1 MTAWAWRLAAL
12 VLAVTIVVVL
22 IDQLRLGAAPA
33 GTVHLPD
40 LHTFI
45 PTSEIL
51 IVRPTSTTR
60 SFRYTHITGNIGDGP
75 FELRPE
81 YDPATDTARGFQRLY
96 THDAGGTWSVVLEQP
111 VVGRFAFHAEHGHFH
126 FPLVQFG
133 LYQVAA
139 DGSVG
144 APAALSAKVG
154 FCIADS
160 GPVDSTLPHFGV
172 FGYGSAG
179 CSDPRSIR
187 GISVG
192 WGDRYDNLD
201 DGQSIDITSL
211 PDGVYWFRAISDPFN
226 YFTEKDKTNNIT
238 DIKLQIT
245 GTTVTILAG
254 PLMPNSQP
262 PSISMT
268 APPPGTLAG
277 TNVVLRAEANDPS
290 GISSVQFLVD
300 GNPVGPSFIG
310 YPYAMEWNSTTV
322 PDGVHYLSAQA
333 RAGSGFYGT
342 AVPVIVTVANNGP
355 PPPPPPS
362 LLFISNVFVGNR
374 TPSSAIVTWTTNQP
388 ASSRVDYGLDAN
400 YGSVAGDSVL
410 VTTHAVPL
418 SNLSPA
424 TLYHYTLTSVDG
436 LMHTATTGD
445 FVFSTPAV
453 SELSCSIT
461 TPVSGD
467 TVSGI
472 ATIAADSAG
481 TASVAG
487 VQFKVD
493 GTNVGAEVTSIPYSI
508 SWDTTTVPDGR
519 HDLSASARDPTSNQA
534 VCGPVTVTVVNGAPT
549 LTTGLVAAY
558 GFNEGGGTT
567 LGDSSGHG
575 HLGALSGPAWT
586 AGKFGSALSFDGI
599 NDFVTIADSSLL
611 DVTTRMTLEAWVYPR
626 TVSSW
631 RTIFLKEQPGNLVYA
646 LYGNTG
652 TNRPA
657 VQIDVAG
664 GDVRA
669 TTQLAANTWTHLAAT
684 YDGAMLRFYRNGTEV
699 GSRGVSGA
707 ITISSGAL
715 RIGGNSVWGEY
726 FDGLIDEIRISNRAL
741 APGEI
746 TTSMNTPVSS
756 APPAP
761 DTTAPVR
768 GNGQPSGTLPAGTTG
783 ANLQLS
789 TDEIATCRYASSPG
803 TSYATMGST
812 FGTTGG
818 VSHSTPVSGLA
829 NGNTY
834 TYYVRCADNSGNA
847 NTTDFAITF
856 SVATPAPDTTPP
868 VRSNGQPAGTLPVG
882 TTATT
887 LQLTTDEAATCRYAL
902 AAGTSYAAMPNVF
915 ATTAGMSH
923 ATPVSGLTNG
933 NAYTFYVRCI
943 DSAANANINDFVIT
957 FNVASPPP
965 PDTTPPV
972 RSNGLPTGTLAAGT
986 TSTTLQLTTNEG
998 ATCRYAVTANTAY
1011 NAMTSTFSTTGG
1023 TSHST
1028 TVSGLAN
1035 GGTYAYYIRCIDAA
1049 GNANADDVTIAFS
1062 IATGNTTGLVAAYG
1076 FNEGMGASAGDSS
1089 GNALTG
1095 TLSGPAWIATGRFGS
1110 ALSFDGV
1117 NDLVT
1122 VPDASA
1128 LHLTTAM
1135 TIEAWVYPTAISGWR
1150 TILLKERSAQ
1160 LAYSL
1165 YGNTDTN
1172 RPSVEIFTTATRDA
1186 RGSAQLAL
1194 NTWTHLAAT
1203 YDGATLRLYRNG
1215 VQVGT
1220 RATSGAIVASANPL
1234 RIGGNT
1240 IWGEYFSGRIDEVR
1254 IYNRVRTAAEI
1265 QTDMNTPVP

>member
-1 MTAWAWRLAAL
+1 VVAL
-12 VLAVTIVVVL
+12 T
-22 IDQLRLGAAPA
+22 QLRLAAAPA

-40 LHTFI
+40 LHTYI

-75 FELRPE
+75 FEVRPE

-111 VVGRFAFHAEHGHFH
+111 VVGTFVFHAEHGHFH

-144 APAALSAKVG
+144 APAALSAKIG

-179 CSDPRSIR
+179 CSDPRSVR

-211 PDGVYWFRAISDPFN
+211 PDGAYWFRAISDPFN

-268 APPPGTLAG
+268 APPPGNLAG
-277 TNVVLRAEANDPS
+277 TNVVLSAEANDPS
-290 GISSVQFLVD
+290 GITSVQFLVD
-300 GNPVGPSFIG
+300 GNPVGSSFIG

-322 PDGVHYLSAQA
+322 ADGVHYLSAQA

-342 AVPVIVTVANNGP
+342 AVPVVVTVANNGP

-362 LLFISNVFVGNR
+362 SLFIANVFVGNR
-374 TPSSAIVTWTTNQP
+374 TPSSATVTWTTNQP
-388 ASSRVDYGLDAN
+388 ASSRVDYGLNAS
-400 YGSVAGDSVL
+400 YGSVAGDSTL

-418 SNLSPA
+418 GNLSPA
-424 TLYHYTLTSVDG
+424 TVYHYTLTSVDG
-436 LMHTATTGD
+436 LMNTATTGD

-461 TPVSGD
+461 MPVTGD
-467 TVSGI
+467 TLSGI
-472 ATIAADSAG
+472 VTVAADSAG

-493 GTNVGAEVTSIPYSI
+493 GNNIGAEVTSIPYSVP
-508 SWDTTTVPDGR
+508 WDTTTVANGS
-519 HDLSASARDPTSNQA
+519 HDLTAVARDPTSNQA
-534 VCGPVTVTVVNGAPT
+534 VCGPVTVAVANGVTT
-549 LTTGLVAAY
+549 LATGLVAAY
-558 GFNEGGGTT
+558 GFNEGGGIT

-575 HLGALSGPAWT
+575 HVGALSGPAWS

-599 NDFVTIADSSLL
+599 NDVVTIADSSLL
-611 DVTTRMTLEAWVYPR
+611 DLTTGMTLEAWVYPR
-626 TVSSW
+626 SVSSW
-631 RTIFLKEQPGNLVYA
+631 RTILIKEQPANYVYS

-652 TNRPA
+652 INRPA
-657 VQIDVAG
+657 VLIDVVG

-669 TTQLAANTWTHLAAT
+669 PTQLAANTWTHLAAT
-684 YDGAMLRFYRNGTEV
+684 SDGATLRLYRNGTEV
-699 GSRGVSGA
+699 SSRAVSGA
-707 ITISSGAL
+707 ITISSGSL
-715 RIGGNSVWGEY
+715 RIGGNSIWGEY
-726 FDGLIDEIRISNRAL
+726 FDGLIDEIRIYNRAL
-741 APGEI
+741 APGEV
-746 TTSMNTPVSS
+746 TTSMNTPVSN
-756 APPAP
+756 APPPP
-761 DTTAPVR
+761 DTTPPVR
-768 GNGQPSGTLPAGTTG
+768 SNGQPSGTLPAGTTG

-803 TSYATMGST
+803 TSYSAMATT
-812 FGTTGG
+812 FATTGG
-818 VSHSTPVSGLA
+818 VSHSTPVSGLT

-834 TYYVRCADNSGNA
+834 TYYVRCADSSGNA
-847 NTTDFAITF
+847 NITDFPITF
-856 SVATPAPDTTPP
+856 SVATPPPDTTPP
-868 VRSNGQPAGTLPVG
+868 VRSNGQPVGTLPVG
-882 TTATT
+882 TTTTT
-887 LQLTTDEAATCRYAL
+887 LQLTTDEAATCRYAT
-902 AAGTSYAAMPNVF
+902 AAGTSFAAMPNVF
-915 ATTAGMSH
+915 ATTGGTGH
-923 ATPVSGLTNG
+923 ATGVGGLANG
-933 NAYTFYVRCI
+933 NTYTFYVRCI
-943 DSAANANINDFVIT
+943 DSAGNANTNDFVIT
-957 FNVASPPP
+957 FSVAAPPP

-972 RSNGLPTGTLAAGT
+972 RSNGVPTGTLAAGT
-986 TSTTLQLTTNEG
+986 TSTTLQLTTNES
-998 ATCRYAVTANTAY
+998 ATCRYAQTANTAY
-1011 NAMTSTFSTTGG
+1011 GAMTNTFSTTGG
-1023 TSHST
+1023 TSHAT
-1028 TVSGLAN
+1028 TVTGLAN
-1035 GGTYAYYIRCIDAA
+1035 GGTYAYYVRCIDGA
-1049 GNANADDVTIAFS
+1049 GNANADDFTIAFS
-1062 IATGNTTGLVAAYG
+1062 VATGNTAGLVAAYG
-1076 FNEGMGASAGDSS
+1076 FNEGTGITAGDSS
-1089 GNALTG
+1089 GNGLTG
-1095 TLSGPAWIATGRFGS
+1095 TLSGPTWIAAGRFGG

-1122 VPDASA
+1122 VPDANA
-1128 LHLTTAM
+1128 LDLTTAM

-1150 TILLKERSAQ
+1150 SIVLKERPAQ
-1160 LAYSL
+1160 LVYSL

-1172 RPSVEIFTTATRDA
+1172 RPSVEIFTTATRDV
-1186 RGSAQLAL
+1186 RGTAQLAL

-1215 VQVGT
+1215 VQVAS
-1220 RATSGAIVASANPL
+1220 RAATGAIAVSANPL

-1240 IWGEYFSGRIDEVR
+1240 IWGEYFAGRIDDVR
-1254 IYNRVRTAAEI
+1254 IYNRVRTAADI
-1265 QTDMNTPVP
+1265 QTDMNTAVP